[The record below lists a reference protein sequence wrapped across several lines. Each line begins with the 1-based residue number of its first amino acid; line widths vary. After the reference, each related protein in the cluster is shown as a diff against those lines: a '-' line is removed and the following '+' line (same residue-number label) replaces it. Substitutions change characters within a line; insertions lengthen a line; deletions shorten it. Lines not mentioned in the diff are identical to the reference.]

1 MDKSQTECSCNHLT
15 HFAVLMQI
23 DTGPG
28 ISEVGLYV
36 IANFCGASSYL
47 PNISVT
53 LFKVYLFFFFLYLIL
68 IFFFKRDEKTLEIL
82 TYVGLTLSLLGII
95 LTIISYASLT

>member
-1 MDKSQTECSCNHLT
+1 
-15 HFAVLMQI
+15 MQI
-23 DTGPG
+23 DTGPA
-28 ISEVGLYV
+28 ISEVGLYA
-36 IANFCGASSYL
+36 IAKFFGASSYL

-53 LFKVYLFFFFLYLIL
+53 LFKVYLFVFFFCFFLYLFL
-68 IFFFKRDEKTLEIL
+68 FFKRDDKTLEIL

>member
-28 ISEVGLYV
+28 ISEVGLYA

-53 LFKVYLFFFFLYLIL
+53 LFKVYLFFFLYLFL
-68 IFFFKRDEKTLEIL
+68 IFKRDEKTLEIL